1 MVTIHNLA
9 VLIAVVALNAIFLQ
23 MYFGPLFSI
32 PVEILGPRKAGISTG
47 FSNFFANVGA
57 FCVTYLLG
65 FLKDST
71 GEFKYGF
78 YTITVMC
85 FVGLIL
91 TLTLSWVRRTVP
103 APAPIPD

>member
-32 PVEILGPRKAGISTG
+32 PVEILGLSKAGISTG

-65 FLKDST
+65 YLKDST
-71 GEFKYGF
+71 GGFKYGF
-78 YTITVMC
+78 YTISGAC

-91 TLTLSWVRRTVP
+91 TFALAWARRTQP
-103 APAPIPD
+103 APAAC